1 MKYMICNILWKNHN
15 VRDRISRNEAIESID
30 VLFGV
35 LDSKEQV
42 ILSYASTLNPSMDES
57 LTSYDLAYLQ
67 LNLVLSS

>member
-1 MKYMICNILWKNHN
+1 MNYMICNILWKNHN